1 MSSRK
6 TATATRPD
14 DLPNETA
21 QRGLRKVPDLL
32 SESPES
38 SDPTESTDAVV
49 VAATGRGGV
58 RGPRARRDVR
68 HSGPQYFWRD
78 RPARSGRIAALS
90 CGATAAVATRGAAA

>member
-38 SDPTESTDAVV
+38 SESTDAVV
-49 VAATGRGGV
+49 KPDPPPD
-58 RGPRARRDVR
+58 GPPKA
-68 HSGPQYFWRD
+68 
-78 RPARSGRIAALS
+78 
-90 CGATAAVATRGAAA
+90 